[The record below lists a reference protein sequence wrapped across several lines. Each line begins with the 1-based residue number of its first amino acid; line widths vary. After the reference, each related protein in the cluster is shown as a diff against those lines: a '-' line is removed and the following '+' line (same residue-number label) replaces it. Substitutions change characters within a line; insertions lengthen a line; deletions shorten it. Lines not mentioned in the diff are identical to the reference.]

1 MRGTARVEEKRIKV
15 ALARDL
21 LQKNKTFASDL
32 RSRFA
37 RQGLTVI
44 NLLGSPGAGKTTLLE
59 ASLPLLCRH
68 YRVGVIEGD
77 LYTSRDA
84 ERLARSGA
92 AVIQIN
98 TEGACH
104 LDAQLVGGVLEELP
118 ELDLL
123 LIENV
128 GNLVC
133 PVGFDLGEDARAV
146 VLSISEGDDKP
157 EKYPQTF
164 RTADAVILSKLD
176 LLPYVSYDLPAVTA
190 TLAQLNPAASVI
202 QLSAT
207 KESGLTP
214 WLLWVESVV
223 AKKRGGAEGCRQ
235 VCK

>member
-1 MRGTARVEEKRIKV
+1 MVEKKIKV

-21 LQKNKTFASDL
+21 LQKNKILAGDL
-32 RSRFA
+32 RDRFA
-37 RQGLTVI
+37 RQGLAVI

-59 ASLPLLCRH
+59 VSLPLLCRH

-77 LYTSRDA
+77 LYTTRDA

-157 EKYPQTF
+157 EKYPLTFQT
-164 RTADAVILSKLD
+164 AHAVILSKLD
-176 LLPYVSYDLPAVTA
+176 LLPYVSYDLPAVLA
-190 TLAQLNPAASVI
+190 TLAHLNSAATVM

-207 KESGLTP
+207 RESGLVP
-214 WLLWVESVV
+214 WLEWVEGVV
-223 AKKRGGAEGCRQ
+223 AEKKGGAEKCRREH
-235 VCK
+235 K

>member
-1 MRGTARVEEKRIKV
+1 MEEKKIKIKV

-21 LQKNKTFASDL
+21 LQRNKILAGDL
-32 RSRFA
+32 RTRFA
-37 RQGLTVI
+37 EQRLAVI

-59 ASLPLLCRH
+59 ASLPLLCGQ

-77 LYTSRDA
+77 LYTTRDA

-157 EKYPQTF
+157 EKYPQAF
-164 RTADAVILSKLD
+164 QTAQAVVLSKLD
-176 LLPYVSYDLPAVTA
+176 LLPYVSYDLPAVLA
-190 TLAQLNPAASVI
+190 TLAHLNPAATVM

-207 KESGLTP
+207 GKSGLAP
-214 WLLWVESVV
+214 WLEWVESVV
-223 AKKRGGAEGCRQ
+223 AKKKRGS
-235 VCK
+235 

>member
-1 MRGTARVEEKRIKV
+1 MVEKKIKV

-21 LQKNKTFASDL
+21 LQKNKILANDL
-32 RSRFA
+32 RARFA
-37 RQGLTVI
+37 RQGLAVI

-77 LYTSRDA
+77 LYTTRDA

-157 EKYPQTF
+157 EKYPLTFQT
-164 RTADAVILSKLD
+164 AHAVILSKLD
-176 LLPYVSYDLPAVTA
+176 LLPYVSYDLPAVLA
-190 TLAQLNPAASVI
+190 TLAHLNSAATVM

-207 KESGLTP
+207 RESGLVP
-214 WLLWVESVV
+214 WLEWVEGVV
-223 AKKRGGAEGCRQ
+223 AEKKGGAEKCRR
-235 VCK
+235 VHK

>member
-1 MRGTARVEEKRIKV
+1 MEEKKIKV

-21 LQKNKTFASDL
+21 LQKNKTLAVDL
-32 RSRFA
+32 RTRFA

-44 NLLGSPGAGKTTLLE
+44 NLMGSPGAGKTTLLE

-77 LYTSRDA
+77 LYTTRDA
-84 ERLARSGA
+84 ERLAKSGV

-104 LDAQLVGGVLEELP
+104 LDAHLVGGVLEELP

-164 RTADAVILSKLD
+164 RTAHAVILSKLD
-176 LLPYVSYDLPAVTA
+176 LLPYVSYDLTAVLV
-190 TLAQLNPAASVI
+190 TLAHLNPAATVM
-202 QLSAT
+202 QLSAIE
-207 KESGLTP
+207 ESSLTP
-214 WLLWVESVV
+214 WLEWVESVV
-223 AKKRGGAEGCRQ
+223 AKKKRGR
-235 VCK
+235 